1 MSRLRPALPT
11 PFAGLARLARD
22 ESGATLTEFAFVAP
36 VLVLMIMGIFDM
48 AHTQYTAALVNGAMQ
63 KAGRDLTL
71 EGAGSSEASI
81 DQRVIDQVSA
91 VTPKAATIELEK
103 LSHFDFSDVG
113 QPEEFNDDDGDGIC
127 NNGEVFVDANG
138 NGQWDPDRGEQGI
151 GGARDVVLYT
161 AVVSYP
167 RLFPMYGLAGMDQN
181 VTVRAST
188 VLRNQPFDQQDR
200 ASDTGNCT

>member
-1 MSRLRPALPT
+1 MTSMRPTLLR
-11 PFAGLARLARD
+11 RLARD
-22 ESGATLTEFAFVAP
+22 ESGATLTEFAFVGP

-71 EGAGSSEASI
+71 EGAGSTEASI
-81 DQRVIDQVSA
+81 DQRVVNQVSA
-91 VTPKAATIELEK
+91 VVPSTATVQLEK

-113 QPEEFNDDDGDGIC
+113 QAEEFDDDNGDGVC
-127 NNGEVFVDANG
+127 NNGEVFVDVNE
-138 NGQWDPDRGEQGI
+138 NGQWDNNRGEEGI

-161 AVVSYP
+161 AVVTYP

-181 VTVRAST
+181 VTLRSST
-188 VLRNQPFDQQDR
+188 VMRNQPFDQQDR
-200 ASDTGNCT
+200 SSETGNCI